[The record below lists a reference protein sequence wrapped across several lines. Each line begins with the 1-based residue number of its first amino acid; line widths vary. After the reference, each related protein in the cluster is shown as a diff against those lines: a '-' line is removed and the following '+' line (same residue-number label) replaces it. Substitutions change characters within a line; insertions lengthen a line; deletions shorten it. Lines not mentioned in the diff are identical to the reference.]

1 MSAISVT
8 HLGKVYR
15 YYASRS
21 DRLKEWVCCGLR
33 DYATKTQ
40 ALQGISLEVP
50 AGESV
55 GIIGRN
61 GAGKSTLL
69 KILAG
74 VSAPTSGTV
83 EVRGQVSAMIEL
95 GAQFHPDYTGLEN
108 LEISGILLGL
118 SRREVRERI
127 GEAVEFAELG
137 GHMDHRLR
145 TYSTGMQARLAFAA
159 STLVKPDVLLVDEVL
174 AVGDQYFVGKCV
186 RYIQEFHRSG
196 RTLVLV
202 SHDLTLIRSLCRRAV
217 WIDRGRVAADG
228 PVGEVCA
235 EYLRSVQQEENE
247 RLVSRNRQLWALRKR
262 THRELAGP
270 GQHVMPD
277 RTQIQIAQVLL
288 LDGREAV
295 KSCFLTGETL
305 VIRIGYRAHTD
316 YRNPNLSVAIE
327 RLDGLMMTSHASKDG
342 GIETGTI
349 TPGEGW
355 FDLVFPSLLL
365 GPGSYWVH
373 VAITLD
379 DALAYGDTNFDR
391 VERAQTF
398 TVMAAHRPYP
408 VVVEHPV
415 RWKRGGGSSET
426 RELIPG
432 PVPARQPHWAEDTA
446 APE

>member
-1 MSAISVT
+1 MPAISARD
-8 HLGKVYR
+8 LRKVYR

-33 DYATKTQ
+33 DYATKTE
-40 ALQGISLEVP
+40 ALQGISLDVP

-55 GIIGRN
+55 GIIGKN

-74 VSAPTSGTV
+74 ISAPTSGTL
-83 EVRGQVSAMIEL
+83 EVQGQVSAMIEL
-95 GAQFHPDYTGLEN
+95 GAQFHPDYTGREN

-202 SHDLTLIRSLCRRAV
+202 SHDLTLIRALCRRAV
-217 WIDRGRVAADG
+217 WIDRGRLAADG
-228 PVGEVCA
+228 PAGEVCA
-235 EYLRSVQQEENE
+235 DYVRSVQQEENE
-247 RLVSRNRQLWALRKR
+247 RLLARNRQLWALRTR
-262 THRELAGP
+262 THRELASP
-270 GQHVMPD
+270 EEPVMPD
-277 RTQIQIAQVLL
+277 RAQIQITEVRL
-288 LDGREAV
+288 LDDCG
-295 KSCFLTGETL
+295 KDKTCFLTGDTL
-305 VIRIGYRAHTD
+305 TVRIGYRSQVR
-316 YRNPNLSVAIE
+316 YRNPNVSLTIE

-342 GIETGTI
+342 AIETGPVE
-349 TPGEGW
+349 PGEGW
-355 FDLVFPSLLL
+355 FDLVFDALLL

-373 VAITLD
+373 AAITLD

-398 TVMAAHRPYP
+398 TVMAANRPYP
-408 VVVEHPV
+408 VVIEHPV
-415 RWKRGGGSSET
+415 RWRRGGGSLET
-426 RELIPG
+426 RELLPR
-432 PVPARQPHWAEDTA
+432 PAPNRQPH
-446 APE
+446 